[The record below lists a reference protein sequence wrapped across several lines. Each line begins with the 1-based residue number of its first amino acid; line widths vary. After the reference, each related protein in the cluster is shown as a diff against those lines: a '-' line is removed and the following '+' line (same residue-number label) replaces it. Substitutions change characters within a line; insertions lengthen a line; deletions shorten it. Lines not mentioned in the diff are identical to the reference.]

1 MPTFTYKEGI
11 EGQTV
16 DVETITLA
24 ENKLTHIFTVTAPDE
39 ESATA
44 YNVLVEVALNDNSR
58 LQSLLVK
65 GIEVDNFHA
74 DTLDYTIYYP
84 IGSNTADFA
93 TIDDIVAIAEDANA
107 IVSVNPNGTDF
118 FIQVVAADGVTTRV
132 YTLKQVILL
141 SDNNRLSAIYMD
153 DIMLRDFDPEV
164 LEYVYY
170 VSDAQPNI
178 LAVAEDT
185 LATIEYGI
193 YTLDA
198 PFYIYVIAEDGTER
212 VYTIYIKQSTIS
224 TSQTPNEYDVLMK
237 HVPGS
242 NDIIFATTRKNITV
256 AVYSSEGQ
264 MLFHSDVPASSQNDV
279 VIITNAYGKEEL
291 IDVLS
296 PLASFTL
303 PTVNKCYFYVFF
315 ENGKRK
321 VASGKLFFAR

>member
-1 MPTFTYKEGI
+1 
-11 EGQTV
+11 
-16 DVETITLA
+16 
-24 ENKLTHIFTVTAPDE
+24 
-39 ESATA
+39 
-44 YNVLVEVALNDNSR
+44 VLVEVALNDNSR

-178 LAVAEDT
+178 IAVAEDT
-185 LATIEYGI
+185 TATVEYGI
-193 YTLDA
+193 YAVDA
-198 PFYIYVIAEDGTER
+198 PFNIYVIAEDGSER
-212 VYTIYIKQSTIS
+212 VYTIHMMSSTIP
-224 TSQTPNEYDVLMK
+224 TSQSPTAFDVLMK
-237 HVPGS
+237 HIPGT
-242 NDIIFATTRKNITV
+242 NDIVFATTQKNISV
-256 AVYSSEGQ
+256 AVYSYEGH
-264 MLFHSDVPASSQNDV
+264 MLFQAAVPASSQNDIV
-279 VIITNAYGKEEL
+279 TITNTLGQTEL
-291 IDVLS
+291 VDVLT
-296 PLASFTL
+296 PLTTFTL
-303 PTVNKCYFYVFF
+303 PVSNHCYLYIFY
-315 ENGKRK
+315 ENGKRR
-321 VASGKLFFAR
+321 VASGKLLLAR